1 MLFHCNVWEES
12 IFEYVS
18 QKQIFEE
25 EESNSVIDFVL
36 TITIKGWSFS
46 R

>member
-1 MLFHCNVWEES
+1 MLFLCNVLEES
-12 IFEYVS
+12 IFELVS

>member
-1 MLFHCNVWEES
+1 MLFLCNVWEES
-12 IFEYVS
+12 IFKFVLK
-18 QKQIFEE
+18 KQIFEE